1 MSLSFYLFPLLFGLI
16 SFLSTFSVFYLILI
30 PKKGF
35 IAKTSPQLISHLH
48 QVDDQLL
55 QNEITPFLEERIEGF
70 LRDLVG
76 QIPMGS
82 MIFNSSLSQ
91 SLKRKAHNA
100 ILEMVPDLKK
110 RGLEK
115 AQEAALQK
123 QQELWK
129 GVLWK
134 YGGLLSLLSG
144 GIGAVLGVLVWW
156 VVS

>member
-1 MSLSFYLFPLLFGLI
+1 
-16 SFLSTFSVFYLILI
+16 
-30 PKKGF
+30 
-35 IAKTSPQLISHLH
+35 
-48 QVDDQLL
+48 
-55 QNEITPFLEERIEGF
+55 
-70 LRDLVG
+70 
-76 QIPMGS
+76 MGS